1 MNSQAFDYIV
11 VGAGH
16 NGLSAA
22 CTLGEAGRSVAVVD
36 QLSFIGGLSASRAW
50 VPEAP
55 EHLLSV
61 GAMDDMLMAQTPLT
75 EELGLKRHGYQPI
88 PLEAPYG
95 WINEDGDT
103 LLLFHDFDRALGEIG
118 YYSPKDAATYAE
130 IRPTLDMIMDLVE
143 RLMVRYPS
151 FGKADLAKLAIK
163 LLPDKK
169 SRALLQKMLALSVFE
184 MISDTFESDPM
195 RGLWAYWTS
204 MLGPADLEGTGA
216 FLIGYHATH
225 RKNGVLRPR
234 GGMTGLMNAFA
245 GKITCQGGQIR
256 LGEGVQ
262 SILLSSGRA
271 AGVRLTDGTVLRA
284 RRGVLASCAPQ
295 VTLSKLLPE
304 GTLDRRLTN
313 KVAMI
318 PANGVNVAAFKINF
332 AVGGRVDYPKAAAK
346 RRDGFDV
353 RRTTLMTGTL
363 EEHYRHLLTTKRREI
378 VDSPPV
384 YMAVLSASDPTIAP
398 TGQDVLYLHSNV
410 PADPVGG
417 WEANK
422 DHCTQTIVKSA
433 ERFLSGLDAEIG
445 RIVHTP
451 KDFEDRFATPKGCY
465 FHVDMTPFRLGT
477 NRPARELG
485 GYATPVPG
493 LYLAGAGSHPGGT
506 VNGWCGRL
514 AAQTAIAAES

>member
-1 MNSQAFDYIV
+1 MNNEAFDYIV

-75 EELGLKRHGYQPI
+75 EELGLKKHGYQPI
-88 PLEAPYG
+88 PFEAPYG

-130 IRPTLDMIMDLVE
+130 NRPTLDMIMDLVE

-169 SRALLQKMLALSVFE
+169 SRALLQKMLTLSVFE

-225 RKNGVLRPR
+225 RKQGVLRPR
-234 GGMTGLMNAFA
+234 GGMTGLMNAFR
-245 GKITCQGGQIR
+245 GLLESRGGEVR
-256 LGEGVQ
+256 LGSRVER
-262 SILLSSGRA
+262 ILVERGRA
-271 AGVRLTDGTVLRA
+271 RGVRLADGTEIAA
-284 RRGVLASCAPQ
+284 RYGVLTNCAPQ
-295 VTLSKLLPE
+295 VAL
-304 GTLDRRLTN
+304 GRL
-313 KVAMI
+313 
-318 PANGVNVAAFKINF
+318 
-332 AVGGRVDYPKAAAK
+332 
-346 RRDGFDV
+346 
-353 RRTTLMTGTL
+353 L
-363 EEHYRHLLTTKRREI
+363 EE
-378 VDSPPV
+378 
-384 YMAVLSASDPTIAP
+384 
-398 TGQDVLYLHSNV
+398 DVLE
-410 PADPVGG
+410 P
-417 WEANK
+417 EM
-422 DHCTQTIVKSA
+422 
-433 ERFLSGLDAEIG
+433 R
-445 RIVHTP
+445 
-451 KDFEDRFATPKGCY
+451 
-465 FHVDMTPFRLGT
+465 
-477 NRPARELG
+477 
-485 GYATPVPG
+485 
-493 LYLAGAGSHPGGT
+493 
-506 VNGWCGRL
+506 
-514 AAQTAIAAES
+514 